1 MMTPD
6 GSDKQRVSLPPP
18 SLGSVRVKKQSFVDT
33 PRRGISRFRRLLFC
47 RSASA
52 PRVELR
58 SLVGLAL
65 LVLVSQSALSQT
77 REELAPSAMGVTAS
91 LRLEPPTKNI
101 RAFPQVS
108 LGGGR
113 ELEYMGTF
121 CANSK
126 YKKSSKSTCA
136 SEALGPTSWS
146 TAVPG
151 EEAGREN
158 PTPLVRDSFGRR
170 GGGRGT

>member
-6 GSDKQRVSLPPP
+6 GSDKLRLSLPPP
-18 SLGSVRVKKQSFVDT
+18 SLSSVRVKKQSFVDT
-33 PRRGISRFRRLLFC
+33 PRRGISRFQRLLFC

-58 SLVGLAL
+58 VLLGLAL
-65 LVLVSQSALSQT
+65 LVLVSQTALGQT
-77 REELAPSAMGVTAS
+77 REELAPSAVGVSAS

-108 LGGGR
+108 LRDGR
-113 ELEYMGTF
+113 ELEYLGTF

-126 YKKSSKSTCA
+126 YKKSS
-136 SEALGPTSWS
+136 
-146 TAVPG
+146 
-151 EEAGREN
+151 
-158 PTPLVRDSFGRR
+158 
-170 GGGRGT
+170 